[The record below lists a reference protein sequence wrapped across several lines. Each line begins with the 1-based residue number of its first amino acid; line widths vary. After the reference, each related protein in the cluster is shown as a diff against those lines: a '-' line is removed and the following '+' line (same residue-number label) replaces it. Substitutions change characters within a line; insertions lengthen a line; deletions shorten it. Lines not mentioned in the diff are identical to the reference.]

1 MGEDELLDIVQ
12 VLKQQRKEL
21 KFQKKLN
28 KLLLKQERLLEKEI
42 KRLTIENEKNG
53 GKEHEYDNK

>member
-1 MGEDELLDIVQ
+1 MLDIVQ

>member
-1 MGEDELLDIVQ
+1 MGEDALLDIDQ

-28 KLLLKQERLLEKEI
+28 KLLLKQESLLEKEI

>member
-1 MGEDELLDIVQ
+1 MGEDALLDIDQ

-28 KLLLKQERLLEKEI
+28 KLLLKQESLLKKEI
-42 KRLTIENEKNG
+42 KRLSIENEKNG